1 MTTKGAHDF
10 YSAIV
15 KGTTKR
21 SRQAILADIRNNW
34 NLEHV
39 TYRRLSRPLPV
50 QRPAQVIS
58 ISTLP
63 HAWLQHYRRQRLDI
77 IDPTLTQSPRSCLP
91 VDWTTLA
98 QGSPEGRR
106 FFEQASQF
114 GIKTTGLT
122 VPVRDETAGMGL
134 FCVTADLRPAEWRNY
149 LRKHLGD
156 IVYLGMLYHHD
167 IESTQIN
174 KDKRARLNEKETAAL
189 AWAATGKTAWETA
202 QILGLSERSV
212 THHIQSSCVK
222 LRAANK
228 THAVALAMQERL
240 IEL

>member
-1 MTTKGAHDF
+1 MTIRRVHDF
-10 YSAIV
+10 YAAVV

-34 NLEHV
+34 ELEHV
-39 TYRRLSRPLPV
+39 TYRKLSRPSPRQQPTPV
-50 QRPAQVIS
+50 VS
-58 ISTLP
+58 VSTLP
-63 HAWLQHYRRQRLDI
+63 YAWLQHYRHQRLDI
-77 IDPTLTQSPRSCLP
+77 IDPTLTQSPKSRLP
-91 VDWTTLA
+91 VDWATLA
-98 QGSPEGRR
+98 QGSAEGQQ
-106 FFEQASQF
+106 FFQQAAQF

-122 VPVRDETAGMGL
+122 VPVRDATAGMAL

-156 IVYLGMLYHHD
+156 IVYLAMLYHND
-167 IESTQIN
+167 IEATQI
-174 KDKRARLNEKETAAL
+174 DTDRRAQLNEKETAAL

-222 LRAANK
+222 LQAANK
-228 THAVALAMQERL
+228 THAVALALQERL